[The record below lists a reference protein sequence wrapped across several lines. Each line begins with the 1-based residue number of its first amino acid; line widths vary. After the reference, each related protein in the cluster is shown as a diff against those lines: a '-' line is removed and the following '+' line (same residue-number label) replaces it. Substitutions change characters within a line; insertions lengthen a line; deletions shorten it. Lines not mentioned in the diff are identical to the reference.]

1 MKNIL
6 KIKFKF
12 SVYSHRGSV
21 LKMKSGR
28 NEKKKKNENVYL
40 KEEKN
45 IYAKM
50 LEIMEMEIS
59 TLDVYII

>member
-1 MKNIL
+1 MKM
-6 KIKFKF
+6 
-12 SVYSHRGSV
+12 Y
-21 LKMKSGR
+21 
-28 NEKKKKNENVYL
+28 VYL

>member
-1 MKNIL
+1 M
-6 KIKFKF
+6 
-12 SVYSHRGSV
+12 Y
-21 LKMKSGR
+21 
-28 NEKKKKNENVYL
+28 VYL